1 MCLLGARGIP
11 RKRPPARARASPSR
25 TDEVWQAEGIAVA
38 PLARMADVCYCGGEA
53 VRNRQLALQ
62 AAMTDVR
69 NRQLALQAA
78 MTDVRNRLLAQHFG
92 GGQVAVRDTKLGRSS
107 LHRA

>member
-38 PLARMADVCYCGGEA
+38 PLAMMADVCYCGGEA
-53 VRNRQLALQ
+53 
-62 AAMTDVR
+62 VR